1 MVEIICDNCGAL
13 KKSNREWILGNKQ
26 EKRSL
31 RSGSVRKVI
40 RFLDHWYTR
49 WVTET
54 GAIHL
59 CSEKCKEQYARKNGL
74 RILITQRDLGLHSY

>member
-1 MVEIICDNCGAL
+1 MGEIICDNCGAV

-31 RSGSVRKVI
+31 RVGSFRKVI
-40 RFLDHWYTR
+40 RFFDRWYSR
-49 WVTET
+49 LATEA

-59 CSEKCKEQYARKNGL
+59 CSAECKEEYARKNGL
-74 RILITQRDLGLHSY
+74 RIIITHRDLGLHSY